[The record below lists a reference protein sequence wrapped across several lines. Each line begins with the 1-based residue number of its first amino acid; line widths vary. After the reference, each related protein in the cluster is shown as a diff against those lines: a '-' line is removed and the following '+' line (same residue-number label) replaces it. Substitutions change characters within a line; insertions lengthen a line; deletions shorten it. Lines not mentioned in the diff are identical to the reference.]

1 MSRQRLELPPAADT
15 GGEPRSSQR
24 QHQQQQQQ
32 QPVYS
37 CRFCLGTDN
46 QLSMVTPCNC
56 KGNFSHAHANCVA
69 IQIYQNRVYACHI
82 CHYDFNIRWDN
93 QKSFVDWLLDSDNLA
108 DHVLFAL
115 SVLFTLSLVLVL
127 TFAWLQA
134 THTLARLSWL
144 LAMPLAL
151 LLLLQSFTWMGF
163 AFYSLWLYRKAYLIW
178 KVQSP
183 PPALRHRL
191 EAQAPATSGHQ

>member
-1 MSRQRLELPPAADT
+1 MSRQRLEAHSVT
-15 GGEPRSSQR
+15 ERGSESRSSQV
-24 QHQQQQQQ
+24 QQQQ
-32 QPVYS
+32 QPVYT
-37 CRFCLGTDN
+37 CRFCLGSDN
-46 QLSMVTPCNC
+46 QMSMVMPCNC

-93 QKSFVDWLLDSDNLA
+93 QKSFVDWLLDSDNVA
-108 DHVLFAL
+108 DHVLFVL

-127 TFAWLQA
+127 T
-134 THTLARLSWL
+134 
-144 LAMPLAL
+144 
-151 LLLLQSFTWMGF
+151 
-163 AFYSLWLYRKAYLIW
+163 LYRKAYLIW

-191 EAQAPATSGHQ
+191 ESQATASSGRR

>member
-1 MSRQRLELPPAADT
+1 MQRGDAA
-15 GGEPRSSQR
+15 EP
-24 QHQQQQQQ
+24 QQQEQPGRRMAEAAPQGTL
-32 QPVYS
+32 PVYT
-37 CRFCLGTDN
+37 CRFCLGSDN
-46 QLSMVTPCNC
+46 QMSMVTPCNC

-93 QKSFVDWLLDSDNLA
+93 QKSFVDWLLDGDNLS
-108 DHVLFAL
+108 DHVLFAM

-134 THTLARLSWL
+134 TQTLAHLSWL

-151 LLLLQSFTWMGF
+151 LLVLQSFTWMGF
-163 AFYSLWLYRKAYLIW
+163 ALYSLWLYRKAYLLW
-178 KVQSP
+178 KIQSP
-183 PPALRHRL
+183 PPALRQRL
-191 EAQAPATSGHQ
+191 EAHAQ